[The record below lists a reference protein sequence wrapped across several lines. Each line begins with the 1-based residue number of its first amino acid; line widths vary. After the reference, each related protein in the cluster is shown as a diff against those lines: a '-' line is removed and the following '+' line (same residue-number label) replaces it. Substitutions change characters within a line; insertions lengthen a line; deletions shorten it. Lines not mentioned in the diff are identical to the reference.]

1 MKTIKKI
8 AELRKQLNEW
18 RMAGDVIA
26 FVPTMGNL
34 HAGHMQLVADA
45 KAQAD
50 RVVVSIFVNPSQ
62 FGVGED
68 FSSYPRTEEEDN
80 RQLAALSVDVVFLP
94 DVSEIYPN
102 ASVTTVRVSGV
113 SESYCGKKRPGHFD
127 GVATVVSKLFNIV
140 QPHKAFFGEKD
151 FQQLA
156 VIRAMV
162 DDLNLAIE
170 IVAVAIVR
178 EESGLAMSSRNGY
191 LTVQQRDQAAHLYR
205 LLCSAKKDVL
215 LGENTLPEIEA
226 QSLKQLQSLGFDPEY
241 FSVCRQSDLMSV
253 TTEDNAL
260 IILLA
265 AKLGNTRL
273 IDNIQI
279 QR

>member
-8 AELRKQLNEW
+8 AALRKQLNEW

-34 HAGHMQLVADA
+34 HAGHMQLVAEA

-102 ASVTTVRVSGV
+102 VSVTTVSVSGV

-162 DDLNLAIE
+162 DDLNFAIE

-191 LTVQQRDQAAHLYR
+191 LTVQQREQAAHLYR
-205 LLCSAKKDVL
+205 LLCSAKKDIL
-215 LGENTLPEIEA
+215 LGKNTLPEIEI

-241 FSVCRQSDLMSV
+241 FSVCRQSDLMPV
-253 TTEDNAL
+253 TAEDKAL

>member
-1 MKTIKKI
+1 MKTIKTI
-8 AELRKQLNEW
+8 AELRKQLDEW

-34 HAGHMQLVADA
+34 HAGHMQLVTDA

-50 RVVVSIFVNPSQ
+50 RVVVSLFVNPSQ

-102 ASVTTVRVSGV
+102 ASVTTISVSGV

-156 VIRAMV
+156 VIKAMV
-162 DDLNLAIE
+162 DDLNFAVE
-170 IVAVAIVR
+170 IVPVAIVR
-178 EESGLAMSSRNGY
+178 EKSGLAMSSRNGY
-191 LTVQQRDQAAHLYR
+191 LTAQQREQASHLYA
-205 LLCSAKKDVL
+205 LLCSAKRDVL
-215 LGENTLPEIEA
+215 LGKKALAEIEMR
-226 QSLKQLQSLGFDPEY
+226 SFTQLQTLGFEPEY
-241 FSVCRQSDLMSV
+241 FSICRQSDLMSV
-253 TTEDNAL
+253 TAEDKAL

-265 AKLGNTRL
+265 AKLGKTRL